1 MLYTAKTL
9 VDYGSIHTYAVLHYA
24 GTVVTVLHSF
34 KFINLL
40 VVM

>member
-24 GTVVTVLHSF
+24 GTVVTVLHQCCIHS
-34 KFINLL
+34 NSSTY
-40 VVM
+40 